1 MGDADVGRNVN
12 IGCGVIFAN
21 YDGKDKFRSKVED
34 NAFIG
39 SNSNLVAPVEIGEN
53 AYVAAGST
61 IITKV
66 MKDSLSIARARQV
79 DKIDW
84 VKNKKNMEEEK

>member
-1 MGDADVGRNVN
+1 MLAVMS
-12 IGCGVIFAN
+12 IFAN
-21 YDGKDKFRSKVED
+21 YDGKNKYRSKVED

-61 IITKV
+61 IITEVK
-66 MKDSLSIARARQV
+66 KDSLSIARARQV

>member
-1 MGDADVGRNVN
+1 MGDADVGSNVN

-21 YDGKDKFRSKVED
+21 YDGKNKYRSKVED

-61 IITKV
+61 IITEVK
-66 MKDSLSIARARQV
+66 KDSLSIARARQV

>member
-1 MGDADVGRNVN
+1 
-12 IGCGVIFAN
+12 
-21 YDGKDKFRSKVED
+21 
-34 NAFIG
+34 
-39 SNSNLVAPVEIGEN
+39 
-53 AYVAAGST
+53 
-61 IITKV
+61 